1 MATDAG
7 PRGRHFYASLLISR
21 SCSVQT
27 VQRRLG
33 HQSAMETLDTYGHL
47 WPDSDD
53 ETRAAVD
60 HVLAGIDER
69 RAVWIFVKEV
79 LTHPHRAATWEFSA
93 VHHQRPLDSVTPGDQ
108 IQPTPGVPAC
118 GDRRQRGG
126 RHSRPTP
133 VRDA

>member
-69 RAVWIFVKEV
+69 RSRLDLCKGSPHTPSSSSHLGV
-79 LTHPHRAATWEFSA
+79 LRSA
-93 VHHQRPLDSVTPGDQ
+93 P
-108 IQPTPGVPAC
+108 PA
-118 GDRRQRGG
+118 
-126 RHSRPTP
+126 ST
-133 VRDA
+133 